1 MDIKHAVQ
9 SLQIQCCKV
18 ISLNT
23 NFTESSLE
31 EINQPCLN
39 LIVEYLSV
47 YDILRLEKVLLKR
60 GINVK
65 SALYRLQRILFFNNE
80 TYPIKS
86 TTCPHLLDLFPCDG
100 WDWGLSRL
108 LYRRAIV
115 QLIEEYDKGSS
126 LPSGH
131 LVDAYSYLL
140 DLFTPINTQHID
152 HVKKRV
158 MDSANMVEHLAV
170 LAAHYVLF
178 ITLDQKHSKFLLDRK
193 NEAILDAFCG
203 SLMVISVILK
213 SSPLLLTLVKILK
226 ERAQKLERISINVIR
241 TNDLQYFDSVLSIC
255 SGVLGYYS
263 TVEGQKDKKHLMSL
277 ISSGQDEASIIL
289 GREKSETNCA
299 EYLDQTISDSETNPD
314 FDLMDDAVLFGTSG
328 STSKFDS
335 NAGMTKADFKFTN
348 LVDKDFYVP
357 VLDHHLRSWLSLR
370 ELHLGVPELPPQ
382 LLQGLCSLL
391 QRAHLKSFT
400 LSSTDY
406 NYLIMEDILTAVAS
420 RSTYPLDKLMFVS
433 LQERVENI
441 EDLLVND
448 HLSGKSSTEIDT
460 FIKLQESQ
468 KIAALG
474 EFHGTKLLEVYLCT
488 LGVKTECVLAGF
500 VSRDTALTNLCFSNS
515 VSRLFVQNHLR
526 YLTIKNRQM
535 TTLILEDWQVLT
547 PASCS
552 ALSSCL
558 STLKMSLQSLS
569 LKGCLHTANIDRLAE
584 ILIPVSMCKN
594 LIALDLSENNLG
606 EAALS
611 FVSQIIRDT
620 NVKDISLRKNG
631 FSCSAIVHFLKE
643 ISGTHNLET
652 LDLRGN
658 RFLDCHRQQY
668 SELAHSV
675 AKFILVDN
683 ALNNIDA
690 R

>member
-1 MDIKHAVQ
+1 MDYMGVTTFCFGSGVAAMYATSSKFYHEFMYTAFLPVNVFLGLFSFYTCCLAKFHLTHQHTKRKVSMMAGIATHGFFAASPMFSRYMQCLSESECSLASLNHLTLFLMLTFICAVSFSVHVPESLMPGSFDVIGHGHQIFHILAVLVMLGMVRAMDIDINETKTGEYLEPNLLHITL
-9 SLQIQCCKV
+9 SLMVLLVLEVATLMYYAQRSVLRCVARDALDSAIVDANEEQTNSPTPCK
-18 ISLNT
+18 
-23 NFTESSLE
+23 
-31 EINQPCLN
+31 INQPCLN
-39 LIVEYLSV
+39 LIVDYLSV

-60 GINVK
+60 VIEQAFELEKFFRPKVKLLPKIGINVK

-140 DLFTPINTQHID
+140 DLFTPINTQHIG

-289 GREKSETNCA
+289 GREKK
-299 EYLDQTISDSETNPD
+299 TNPD

-370 ELHLGVPELPPQ
+370 ELHLG
-382 LLQGLCSLL
+382 
-391 QRAHLKSFT
+391 
-400 LSSTDY
+400 
-406 NYLIMEDILTAVAS
+406 
-420 RSTYPLDKLMFVS
+420 
-433 LQERVENI
+433 ERVENI

-474 EFHGTKLLEVYLCT
+474 EIFIPFCQGITIFEHMLSMSIL
-488 LGVKTECVLAGF
+488 F
-500 VSRDTALTNLCFSNS
+500 RDVDDVFN
-515 VSRLFVQNHLR
+515 
-526 YLTIKNRQM
+526 
-535 TTLILEDWQVLT
+535 
-547 PASCS
+547 
-552 ALSSCL
+552 
-558 STLKMSLQSLS
+558 
-569 LKGCLHTANIDRLAE
+569 
-584 ILIPVSMCKN
+584 
-594 LIALDLSENNLG
+594 G
-606 EAALS
+606 EATLS

-620 NVKDISLRKNG
+620 HVKDISL
-631 FSCSAIVHFLKE
+631 
-643 ISGTHNLET
+643 
-652 LDLRGN
+652 
-658 RFLDCHRQQY
+658 
-668 SELAHSV
+668 
-675 AKFILVDN
+675 
-683 ALNNIDA
+683 
-690 R
+690 